1 MVTEKTFLFHFAYKK
16 EYLPTKRHK
25 ALRHHF
31 CEADMDVKVEERDEA
46 DFPVAGIVSKNN
58 FDDTHKEEAVFR
70 TRTVGSGKIPAIS

>member
-1 MVTEKTFLFHFAYKK
+1 MVTEKTFLFHFAYKE